1 MFRFIFFMKISNF
14 LGTTVLINLI
24 IKFFLILI
32 KIKKIF
38 FFKKLI
44 IFLKD
49 DNLKIK
55 NEFYLKMVKF

>member
-1 MFRFIFFMKISNF
+1 MKISNF